1 MTGVEY
7 IEEKIHQTRKHVTAW
22 RLGTQELSP
31 QDLEVLKKSLI
42 MLDNDEEKVHA
53 LIEEKSQD
61 NKTRSPQD
69 EFNKIL
75 SNLSESLKDDLTI
88 YTNNNYTDILN
99 KTGFGI
105 LESGHIHAGC
115 VRVDDYGDLL
125 DGYGVFINIGTYYA
139 LQLIAKSIIIENFE
153 NDFESYRRN
162 ASEYIDL
169 AAEIYFTQNS
179 TTTRE
184 IFFYEYPQEV
194 QIEASAAQSSV
205 AIKVLQFIAL
215 HELGHIINGD
225 FEIMGFH
232 ARFMHT
238 DDKENET
245 LDLPKDIDIN
255 QSHKEEYNA
264 DLFALNT
271 LFDND
276 GSNIS
281 KWSSFYTIFYFLI
294 WLDAIEKKMGEKLSN
309 LHPNAVLRA
318 RKLQKRL
325 LEITKGEDYG
335 YINHLDNI
343 IIKLNDW
350 SKQ

>member
-1 MTGVEY
+1 MTGIEY
-7 IEEKIHQTRKHVTAW
+7 IEEKINQTRKQVTAW

-31 QDLEVLKKSLI
+31 QDINVLKKSLI
-42 MLDNDEEKVHA
+42 MLDNDEKKVHD
-53 LIEEKSQD
+53 LIEEKSLD

-75 SNLSESLKDDLTI
+75 KNLSESLKDDLMV
-88 YTNNNYTDILN
+88 YTNNNYTEVLN
-99 KTGFGI
+99 NTGFAI
-105 LESGHIHAGC
+105 LECGTIHAGC
-115 VRVDDYGDLL
+115 VRVDDYDELL
-125 DGYGVFINIGTYYA
+125 EGYGVFINIGTYYA

-153 NDFESYRRN
+153 NDFQQYQRD

-169 AAEIYFTQNS
+169 AAEIYFSQNS

-184 IFFYEYPQEV
+184 IFFYEYPEDV
-194 QIEASAAQSSV
+194 QVEASAAQSSV

-238 DDKENET
+238 DKENKAIN
-245 LDLPKDIDIN
+245 LPSDTNIA

-264 DLFALNT
+264 DLFALNA

-276 GSNIS
+276 SSNIS

-294 WLDAIEKKMGEKLSN
+294 WLDAIEKRMGKKLSN
-309 LHPNAVLRA
+309 IHPNSILRA
-318 RKLQKRL
+318 RKLQSRL
-325 LEITKGEDYG
+325 LEITQGEDYG
-335 YINHLDNI
+335 YINHLENI
-343 IIKLNDW
+343 ITKLNQW
-350 SKQ
+350 SMQ